1 MAIRRDALL
10 AVFST
15 VVIALAGA
23 AQASALARS
32 HRALAAKVSP
42 CIEQLESVFAETQ
55 AREAALQALK
65 QRNVPR
71 AELCSAWS
79 DLADADAHMVEFVA
93 THAIACRIPPALVSR
108 KQAAHAR
115 LVETRGR
122 MCAAPEARPRRGTN
136 PKGDFPPGQNL
147 ATPIV
152 FLPQP

>member
-1 MAIRRDALL
+1 MAPRRDALL
-10 AVFST
+10 AILAT
-15 VVIALAGA
+15 IAIALAGA

-32 HRALAAKVSP
+32 HRALAAKASP
-42 CIEQLESVFAETQ
+42 CIAQLESVFAETQ
-55 AREAALQALK
+55 AREAALEAVK
-65 QRNVPR
+65 QRDVAR
-71 AELCSAWS
+71 TELCSAWS
-79 DLADADAHMVEFVA
+79 DLADADAHLAEFVA
-93 THAIACRIPPALVSR
+93 THAGACRIPPALVSR